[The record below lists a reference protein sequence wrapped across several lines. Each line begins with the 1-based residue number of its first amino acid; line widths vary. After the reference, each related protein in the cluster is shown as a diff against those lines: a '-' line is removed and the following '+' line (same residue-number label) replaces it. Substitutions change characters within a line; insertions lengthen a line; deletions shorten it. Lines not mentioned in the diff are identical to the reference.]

1 MALSGVLSESFGLMA
16 CQEFSENWSVKGV
29 AYIHQYIYIII
40 RYNIYVYILYIYI
53 YILMY

>member
-29 AYIHQYIYIII
+29 AYIHQYIYNNNKI
-40 RYNIYVYILYIYI
+40 
-53 YILMY
+53 